1 MNNFWASDD
10 ITFTNQKHNKK
21 AEINRLKTIGLI
33 DSIGGLHGNVLDIG
47 SRNFFTEILEKKYKI
62 GIDSTSC
69 DLDECLTSPKTNYNF
84 VHYNNVIEHQFNP
97 LFTLLEIK
105 KILDS
110 DGILILGCPL
120 KPKWITSAK
129 CHFHEFDEY
138 TYQELIKRAGFKEV
152 KRIHFY
158 KQFSI
163 NGIRGIFGSFFNRQ
177 VVVILMPN

>member
-1 MNNFWASDD
+1 MNNFWVSDD
-10 ITFTNQKHNKK
+10 ITLMNQKHNKK
-21 AEINRLKTIGLI
+21 AEINRLKTIDLI
-33 DSIGGLHGNVLDIG
+33 DGIGGLRGNVLDIG
-47 SRNFFTEILEKKYKI
+47 SRNFFTEILEKKYNVE
-62 GIDSTSC
+62 IDSTDC
-69 DLDECLTSPKTNYNF
+69 DLDECLVSPKTNYDF

-105 KILDS
+105 KILNS

-138 TYQELIKRAGFKEV
+138 AYQELIKRAGFKEV

-163 NGIRGIFGSFFNRQ
+163 NGIRGLFGNFFNRQ
-177 VVVILMPN
+177 VVVILKNN